1 MRNNKEHNQ
10 QVMVFNWRDLNAHL
24 YPCLKYM
31 YAIPNAGQRHPAVGA
46 KMKAEGLKPGMLDFC
61 LPWPKEDLQFKN
73 FCVRELYD
81 ICGLYI
87 EMKTPPKQPS
97 KISTEQKDCLK
108 YLISVGYEAHVAWSA
123 DEAIEII
130 KNYINPDETR
140 WVDFQ

>member
-1 MRNNKEHNQ
+1 MRNNKEHIQ
-10 QVMVFNWRDLNAHL
+10 QVMVFDWRDLNEHL

-61 LPWPKEDLQFKN
+61 LPWPK
-73 FCVRELYD
+73 LYCGD
-81 ICGLYI
+81 DPVHGLYV

-123 DEAIEII
+123 DEAIGII